1 MEHHV
6 YFWLKEERDNEADR
20 ATFEKGMD
28 ALLKIENIA
37 SGMWGVPSD
46 TPERPV
52 TDKSF
57 DYALSLKFDSVEQ
70 HDLYQEHPEHHVFVD
85 SFLDYWKEV
94 KVMDV
99 G

>member
-6 YFWLKEERDNEADR
+6 YFWLKEEKKNEADR
-20 ATFEKGMD
+20 AAFENGLD
-28 ALLKIENIA
+28 ALMKIETIA
-37 SGMWGVPSD
+37 SGVWGVPSD

-57 DYALSLKFDSVEQ
+57 DYAISLKFDSVEQ
-70 HDLYQEHPEHHVFVD
+70 HNIYQEHPEHHVFVE
-85 SFLDYWKEV
+85 SFLDYWQEV
-94 KVMDV
+94 KVMDM